1 MIKLN
6 LSTLEII
13 ALLGAC
19 KILGDKVRERGR
31 RALGFQ
37 VMLVVL
43 CVVGD
48 FVGVF
53 LAMWSGVRD
62 VVQLTFWGLFGASW
76 GAAISFKIVL
86 MLSDVNQT
94 IDYTIKEF
102 DYAPN
107 LPVSPDLADTSNPYA
122 PQGNH

>member
-1 MIKLN
+1 VIKLN
-6 LSTLEII
+6 LSTLKII

-48 FVGVF
+48 FVGVI
-53 LAMWSGVRD
+53 LSMWSGVRD

-76 GAAISFKIVL
+76 GAAIGFKIVL

-94 IDYTIKEF
+94 ID
-102 DYAPN
+102 
-107 LPVSPDLADTSNPYA
+107 
-122 PQGNH
+122 